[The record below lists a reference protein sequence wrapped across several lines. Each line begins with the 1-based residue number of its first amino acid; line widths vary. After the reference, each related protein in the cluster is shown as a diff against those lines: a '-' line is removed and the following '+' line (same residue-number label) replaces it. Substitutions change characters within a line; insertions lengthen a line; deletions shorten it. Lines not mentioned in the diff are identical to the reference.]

1 MENTVINELNT
12 VLKGEHMAI
21 ESYDKFIHA
30 VEDDN
35 VRHQFHK
42 ILDDHKRHAS
52 LLENRIKELGG
63 EPKDNLGFAGI
74 MANAK
79 IAMKTMGD
87 TKAIDVV
94 KEAYDGEDKGIAKV
108 EEIIKGDLDNESAR
122 LMKDILTED
131 HEHLREMNNMI
142 EDLER
147 LN

>member
-1 MENTVINELNT
+1 
-12 VLKGEHMAI
+12 MAI